1 MAAADPPIVDERLA
15 DSPTRTVLVYVVLR
29 KHGPL
34 RPTEISELTGR
45 SRETIRRA
53 LNELEEHLGVD
64 FERRRDHEDL
74 RRTIVDVV

>member
-1 MAAADPPIVDERLA
+1 MAAADSPIVDERLA
-15 DSPTRTVLVYVVLR
+15 DSPTRAVLVYVVLR